1 LVTTNFNLLLI
12 KVDVETNL
20 FPINKQ
26 GGMLINPYLEIPLR
40 ALFAFLFLLLFT
52 RINGREQISQL
63 TYFEYVVG
71 ITIGSIA
78 ATLTTTPQDP
88 FVPGLIGMAI
98 WAILPILTGWLVLK
112 SVPARKIIE
121 GEPIVVIQN
130 GKIDEK
136 ALAGQRT
143 NFDDLLLMLRQKDIF
158 DISDVENAVFERNG
172 TISVQRKSQF
182 SPVTPADLNLSTTYQ
197 GLPTTLVQDGL
208 MLENRLREISLSK
221 DWLLQKLQIE
231 HGVSDISKVS
241 IAQIDTS
248 GNLYVDLKSTNP
260 FNKSV

>member
-1 LVTTNFNLLLI
+1 V
-12 KVDVETNL
+12 
-20 FPINKQ
+20 
-26 GGMLINPYLEIPLR
+26 LINPYLEIPLR

-52 RINGREQISQL
+52 RMNGREQISQL
-63 TYFEYVVG
+63 TYFEYAVG

-121 GEPIVVIQN
+121 GEPIVVIQD

-136 ALAGQRT
+136 ALARQRT

-158 DISDVENAVFERNG
+158 NISDVENAVYERDG
-172 TISVQRKSQF
+172 TLSVQRKSQLN
-182 SPVTPADLNLSTTYQ
+182 PVTPADLNLSTSYQ
-197 GLPTTLVQDGL
+197 GLPTTLVQDGVII
-208 MLENRLREISLSK
+208 ENRMQEISLSK
-221 DWLLQKLQIE
+221 DWLMRTLHAE
-231 HGVSDISKVS
+231 HGVSDISRVS
-241 IAQIDTS
+241 IAQLDTS
-248 GNLYVDLKSTNP
+248 GNLYVDLKSANP
-260 FNKSV
+260 ENKSV